1 MCVAHSSWLISKVE
15 FSVFE
20 LFSAAF
26 VVVFVFRLSVTVAGG
41 AGRVW
46 ASHYF
51 NYFSI
56 LVVVVVVVNV
66 CCFRW
71 TDFM

>member
-51 NYFSI
+51 SILFKYFSFIFNYFF
-56 LVVVVVVVNV
+56 N
-66 CCFRW
+66 
-71 TDFM
+71 